1 MDSPRART
9 HPWLLL
15 ALALAA
21 CPEPPPTFAGDDDD
35 ASTDDDDATGDDDD
49 GSPDGDAEVIL
60 GPTVTCAAPVAGF
73 DRFTEEG
80 GARGFDFN
88 LQYESD
94 PNPCFEV
101 LGSVV
106 SSDLDGDGD
115 PDVLLH
121 NRDGFPGLFENDGA
135 GRFQPTPVNLPVRPT
150 FGRSVLS
157 FAAVDLTGD
166 ALPDVVVT
174 GADLLLMSPNLGG
187 LDFGPWEVLWDDPGY
202 PRACFNTQVWG
213 DIDRDGDLDVV
224 LPAIDPVPDENSV
237 LDFTNVGKDDVAGV
251 STELLLLND
260 GGSFGAPIELH
271 QGTDG
276 SDGLSIVGFMTD
288 RDHDGDTDLFI
299 ASDRPSP
306 TNPPSAF
313 FRNDGP
319 GTPGPILVND
329 AASIS
334 ADLRINGMGLGSNDL
349 NGDGQLDY
357 CMSDVSPKLACL
369 LSDGSGGYYESGAA
383 LGLTSNW
390 ALDVDPNTGEQN
402 DMSTWSVEV
411 VDFEND
417 GRLDVAAAAG
427 GMIGQPMEDVIWQ
440 GQADG
445 TFTDR
450 SDDVGVGTLIEHF
463 GMVADDFDGDGH
475 RDLLFSGWQVQPT
488 FWSNPC
494 GAGGWIELKLE
505 GPPGN
510 TAGLGARVEAD
521 LGDRVDIQEIHALR
535 SLGQSSPS
543 VHLGLGDASSTG
555 EVVIYWPDGLVTRI
569 DALEANREVRVRHPD
584 AP

>member
-1 MDSPRART
+1 MESLIPRCALFLA
-9 HPWLLL
+9 LLL
-15 ALALAA
+15 AG
-21 CPEPPPTFAGDDDD
+21 CPEPTPG
-35 ASTDDDDATGDDDD
+35 SSDDDDATGDDDD
-49 GSPDGDAEVIL
+49 ATAGAEAEVL
-60 GPTVTCAAPVAGF
+60 PGPTVSCDAPVEGF

-80 GARGFDFN
+80 VARGLDFN
-88 LQYESD
+88 LAYQSG
-94 PNPCFEV
+94 PKPCFEV
-101 LGSVV
+101 LGAVV

-115 PDVLLH
+115 PDLLLH
-121 NRDGFPGLFENDGA
+121 NRDGFPGLFENDG
-135 GRFQPTPVNLPVRPT
+135 GQFRPTPVNLPVRPT
-150 FGRSVLS
+150 WDRSVLS

-187 LDFGPWEVLWDDPGY
+187 LQFGPWQVLWDDPAY

-224 LPAIDPVPDENSV
+224 LPAIDPVPTADSL
-237 LDFTNVGKDDVAGV
+237 LDFENIGEDQVAGV
-251 STELLLLND
+251 STEVLLLND
-260 GGSFGAPIELH
+260 GGTFAAPIDLH

-288 RDHDGDTDLFI
+288 RDADGDTDLYI
-299 ASDRPSP
+299 ASDRPAP
-306 TNPPSAF
+306 ENPPSAF

-319 GTPGPILVND
+319 GTGGPTLVND
-329 AASIS
+329 AASIG

-349 NGDGQLDY
+349 NGDGLLDY

-369 LSDGSGGYYESGAA
+369 LSDGTGGYYEAGAA
-383 LGLTSNW
+383 LGLVSAW
-390 ALDVDPNTGEQN
+390 ASDVDPVTGDPN
-402 DMSTWSVEV
+402 DMSTWSLEL
-411 VDFEND
+411 VDLEND
-417 GRLDVAAAAG
+417 GRLDVAVAAG
-427 GMIGQPMEDVIWQ
+427 GLVGQPMPDVLWQ

-445 TFTDR
+445 TFVERT
-450 SDDVGVGTLIEHF
+450 DDVGLGTLVEHF

-494 GAGGWIELKLE
+494 SSNGWIELKLE

-510 TAGLGARVEAD
+510 TAGLGARVETD
-521 LGDRVDIQEIHALR
+521 LGDRVDLQEIHALR

-543 VHLGLGDASSTG
+543 VHVGLGDAPATG
-555 EVVIYWPDGLVTRI
+555 EVVIHWPDGLVTRI
-569 DALEANREVRVRHPD
+569 DSLEANRVVRVRHPD